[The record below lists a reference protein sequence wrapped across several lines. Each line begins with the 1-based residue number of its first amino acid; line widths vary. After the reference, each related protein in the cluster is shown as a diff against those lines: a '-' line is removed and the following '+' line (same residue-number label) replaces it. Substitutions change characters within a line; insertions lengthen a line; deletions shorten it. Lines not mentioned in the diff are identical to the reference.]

1 MVGDESRIVW
11 GMALFRIF
19 SAAVEFTAALLM
31 LRFQR
36 VETAFQINAALGLF
50 GPSIM
55 VIVSVLGL
63 VGLAGRIPFNRL
75 ALVTAGV
82 MLILY
87 AARK

>member
-1 MVGDESRIVW
+1 MLSDESRIVW
-11 GMALFRIF
+11 SMALFRMF

-36 VETAFQINAALGLF
+36 VDTAFQINAALGLF

-63 VGLAGRIPFNRL
+63 VGLAGRVSYSK
-75 ALVTAGV
+75 LVLIAAGV